1 MSLKNLEAAMMLLSA
16 KATEHYAAIELIV
29 NQPVAIS
36 EHIDHVGEIV
46 RRAKLLAECEEAY
59 TSLRQHFVEAPA
71 AAAAEEA
78 RLKAPE
84 NEDD

>member
-46 RRAKLLAECEEAY
+46 RIDVCLSECDMDLV
-59 TSLRQHFVEAPA
+59 SCG
-71 AAAAEEA
+71 
-78 RLKAPE
+78 
-84 NEDD
+84 